1 MVHSR
6 WFATEPH
13 QPSGERRRTP
23 DVFDTAAAPLGRWTQ
38 TPTKGLAV
46 SDTSPTPEP
55 GAYPP
60 VPPAPPAAQPGAYP
74 PPATETAAPAA
85 PAAYP
90 PPAQGAYPPP
100 AYGTPASPAPY
111 GTAPAYG
118 AAPGYA
124 AAPGYGYGA
133 PAKTNTLAI
142 VSLIASIASFV
153 ILPLVGSIVGVI
165 TGHMSLK
172 QLKTSGEQGRGM
184 ALAGTIVGWVGIGLT
199 IIGIVAFVLF
209 FVAIYSTA
217 STYSGGYGS

>member
-1 MVHSR
+1 M
-6 WFATEPH
+6 
-13 QPSGERRRTP
+13 
-23 DVFDTAAAPLGRWTQ
+23 
-38 TPTKGLAV
+38 

>member
-1 MVHSR
+1 M
-6 WFATEPH
+6 
-13 QPSGERRRTP
+13 
-23 DVFDTAAAPLGRWTQ
+23 
-38 TPTKGLAV
+38 

-60 VPPAPPAAQPGAYP
+60 VPPAPPAAQPAAQPGAYP
-74 PPATETAAPAA
+74 PPAAEPAA
-85 PAAYP
+85 PAQPGAYP

-100 AYGTPASPAPY
+100 AYGAPAAPAPY

-118 AAPGYA
+118 AAPGYAATPGYA

-184 ALAGTIVGWVGIGLT
+184 ALAGTIVGWVGLGLT
-199 IIGIVAFVLF
+199 ILGVLLAVLF
-209 FVAIYSTA
+209 ISLSLAAYST
-217 STYSGGYGS
+217 SGSYSS